1 VRPSSD
7 VLGVSALIFWLEE
20 NCDAKLL
27 RAWQKTNG
35 VTSQGKQKY
44 AVTAITCRHD
54 LKKNNACKTSA
65 GRERHFNGKTL
76 RTRTLS

>member
-20 NCDAKLL
+20 NFNAKLL

-35 VTSQGKQKY
+35 VTSPGK
-44 AVTAITCRHD
+44 
-54 LKKNNACKTSA
+54 
-65 GRERHFNGKTL
+65 GKM
-76 RTRTLS
+76 RFDGNYMQPQCE

>member
-20 NCDAKLL
+20 NCNAKLL

-35 VTSQGKQKY
+35 VTSPGKGK
-44 AVTAITCRHD
+44 I
-54 LKKNNACKTSA
+54 
-65 GRERHFNGKTL
+65 HFDGNYMQSQCEKEQDAQNFCGL
-76 RTRTLS
+76 R